1 MHFPPLKARS
11 SSLNRRIQWALT
23 ALFLLTLTFFIP
35 SSAHAQYRASIQ
47 GTVTDPSGAVVADAT
62 VTAINV
68 ATGVSTTRTTMS
80 NGFYVISP

>member
-1 MHFPPLKARS
+1 M
-11 SSLNRRIQWALT
+11 RRLTRLACEANIVFWLSVCLALVSIPVMAQT
-23 ALFLLTLTFFIP
+23 AGE
-35 SSAHAQYRASIQ
+35 ASIQ